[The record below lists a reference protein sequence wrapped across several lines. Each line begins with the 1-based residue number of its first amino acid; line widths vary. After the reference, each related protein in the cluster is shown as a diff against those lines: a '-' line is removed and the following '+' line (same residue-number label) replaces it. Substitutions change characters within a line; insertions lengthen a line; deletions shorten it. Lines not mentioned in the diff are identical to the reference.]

1 MDENRFS
8 SEEDGDVCCLD
19 NVSAIYGGNLSEVDT
34 PVILFKCHLQVY
46 CSLPKEKPD
55 MVKKD
60 CISGLR

>member
-34 PVILFKCHLQVY
+34 PENIIQGKIG
-46 CSLPKEKPD
+46 E
-55 MVKKD
+55 
-60 CISGLR
+60 

>member
-34 PVILFKCHLQVY
+34 PVLIFSAGSNKVFSPRLGFVCA
-46 CSLPKEKPD
+46 
-55 MVKKD
+55 
-60 CISGLR
+60 IA